1 LSEQQLVDCSSKFGN
16 NGCNGGLMDNAF
28 EYIKENGGIET
39 EGDYPYK
46 AKDNKCHY
54 DKSKIAAT
62 CTGFV
67 DIPTGDEEALKEA
80 VATIG
85 PVSIAI
91 GKYIFYSILFI
102 NFSF

>member
-1 LSEQQLVDCSSKFGN
+1 
-16 NGCNGGLMDNAF
+16 MDNAF

-54 DKSKIAAT
+54 DKTKIAAT

-91 GKYIFYSILFI
+91 GKYILYSILIYFI